1 LDFNEQIL
9 GDQGTLIITLGKGMY
24 YREQVAKVS
33 TGNGK
38 ENWWAGAT
46 VTNQPAQEGV
56 PIFIEQGAASQ
67 LGFMD
72 REMRYAKHWLAS
84 MGIYNY
90 EEPHD
95 PWWSELH
102 NFLLSVR
109 DGKPIIAPFALGKA
123 DAQGVIYGNRAVETG
138 QKVYWPGAEPQAKS
152 KV

>member
-1 LDFNEQIL
+1 
-9 GDQGTLIITLGKGMY
+9 MY
-24 YREQVAKVS
+24 FREQVAKVS

-46 VTNQPAQEGV
+46 VSNQAAQDGI
-56 PIFIEQGAASQ
+56 PIFPETGAMNE

-109 DGKPIIAPFALGKA
+109 DGKPIIAPFAIGVA
-123 DAQGVIYGNRAVETG
+123 DAQGVIYGNRSMETG
-138 QKVYWPGAEPQAKS
+138 QRVYWPGAEPKKETVSKAAKHGRREGS
-152 KV
+152 GEG

>member
-1 LDFNEQIL
+1 
-9 GDQGTLIITLGKGMY
+9 M
-24 YREQVAKVS
+24 
-33 TGNGK
+33 
-38 ENWWAGAT
+38 
-46 VTNQPAQEGV
+46 
-56 PIFIEQGAASQ
+56 SQ

-109 DGKPIIAPFALGKA
+109 DGKPIIAPVRPRHGRRPGRHLRESLGGDGA
-123 DAQGVIYGNRAVETG
+123 ESLLARGGAAEGNVEREPDGVNQV
-138 QKVYWPGAEPQAKS
+138 PGARCQESGARDWGLGTE
-152 KV
+152 V